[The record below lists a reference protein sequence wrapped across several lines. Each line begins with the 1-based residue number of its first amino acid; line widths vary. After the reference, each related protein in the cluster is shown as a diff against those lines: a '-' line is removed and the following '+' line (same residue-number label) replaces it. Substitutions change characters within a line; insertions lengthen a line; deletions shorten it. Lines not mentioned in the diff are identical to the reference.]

1 MSAPERRPAAILYV
15 ELRNFTRLSETLE
28 APQVLQ
34 LANEFFSFTG
44 KHIGERGGRAPARSC
59 CRLRSCGRSAPRSRR
74 WAPRN
79 CRRSSSRAGRR
90 SRSTASYSTPG
101 WTLLNAQGFAHR
113 LRERF
118 GGMGARDA
126 ELAVEDEGRHRRN
139 PEPAHL
145 FFQCGDFLR
154 ISLQR
159 PARNPAALRNLL
171 QHFGIADVLGLFEV
185 GAEKVLDHRLAG
197 ALALSE
203 LDQAVRSEGARRAR
217 HALERELDTLPA
229 SFRGEAGV
237 ELAAPLDRAEF
248 RLAVLRARHPALRYL
263 GGQLKGQVAN
273 AHLRFVT
280 QKHERLFKAP
290 LADVAPRANDIGN
303 HLDAQR
309 LSHYRF
315 FAGIVQR

>member
-1 MSAPERRPAAILYV
+1 
-15 ELRNFTRLSETLE
+15 
-28 APQVLQ
+28 
-34 LANEFFSFTG
+34 
-44 KHIGERGGRAPARSC
+44 
-59 CRLRSCGRSAPRSRR
+59 
-74 WAPRN
+74 
-79 CRRSSSRAGRR
+79 
-90 SRSTASYSTPG
+90 
-101 WTLLNAQGFAHR
+101 
-113 LRERF
+113 
-118 GGMGARDA
+118 MGARDA

-154 ISLQR
+154 VSLLR

-171 QHFGIADVLGLFEV
+171 QHFRIADVLGLFEV

-217 HALERELDTLPA
+217 HALERELDALAA
-229 SFRGEAGV
+229 SFRGDAGV

-248 RLAVLRARHPALRYL
+248 RLAVLRARHPALQHL
-263 GGQLKGQVAN
+263 GVQLEGQVAN
-273 AHLRFVT
+273 AHLRFVA

-290 LADVAPRANDIGN
+290 LPDVAPRANDVGN

-315 FAGIVQR
+315 LAGIVQREIVRPLSSTFLSGLHLPMSNWRETMRDPGLSCSISRGISFTLRSRSRESVTTVASGQSALDRSLLR